1 MKKIIYLFILTF
13 LFACNQT
20 SKKIDSFQVEVKS
33 ADQGVPASI
42 VELYEI
48 TSNKVEKLLDS
59 KMTDKSGLVKFNVS
73 INDDGFYYVKAI
85 IQENKKLQYISV
97 VDNSEKIVLNEL
109 STIANIAVYSNFIE
123 NGMLVGELDRLIL
136 GKYSVNNLVDLKSG
150 NYGKVLLSG
159 DNLTE
164 STTMAK
170 FNTLASIF
178 NKALKDVDTYESW
191 KKAALSNTE
200 IIKVE
205 NTIDLLSHMFQHSW
219 YQSNEQ
225 FSLFEKLYPRGD
237 ELRETPFMPYLEMAP
252 NEFALAVRFSGGGI
266 FSPGKLE
273 KDEHGNIWTGN
284 NWMPGSQSNTLRGI
298 GGGMSKL
305 SPSGKAIS
313 PDVTGFVGIGVNG
326 CGWGTAVADGQV
338 WMSSFNGKACV
349 YDYQG
354 NVMEAK
360 VKGKVGNLM
369 GVGIS
374 PVNND
379 VWICDG
385 TANQMI
391 YFKGGD
397 PDEGVT
403 IKVPNLA
410 SPFSVVIDN
419 NNDVW
424 VGNSAGY
431 WVTKFSTENPMVSE
445 KYIVQGISIR
455 GLSKDLN
462 DDIWVSCNS
471 NIGTKMPP
479 IDPSLTIMQQ
489 FTLLGTYAYETWP
502 PLTEKRVGAL
512 VLLDKMN
519 LTKPKMIIDG
529 ERAKLC
535 GPWGNV
541 VDGANNL
548 WAGNFLATGVV
559 NYATNDIPDLDLKK
573 GDLIHRYQMGLF
585 QEVTDVLVDKM
596 GHVWVANNWN
606 DEAAVLGVDNHQ
618 VTSTKGGGAGVS
630 VIYGVASPSFN

>member
-1 MKKIIYLFILTF
+1 MKNIIYLFILTF

-20 SKKIDSFQVEVKS
+20 NNKIDSFSVEVKS
-33 ADQGVPASI
+33 ANQGFSAST
-42 VELYEI
+42 VEIYQI
-48 TSNKVEKLLDS
+48 TSNNVEKLLGS
-59 KMTDKSGLVKFNVS
+59 KMTDKMGVAKFNIS
-73 INDDGFYYVKAI
+73 IKEDQFYYVKAI
-85 IQENKKLQYISV
+85 VQENKKLQYISV

-109 STIANIAVYSNFIE
+109 STIANAAVFSNFIQ
-123 NGMLVGELDRLIL
+123 NGMISGELERLKL
-136 GKYSVNNLVDLKSG
+136 GKHAVNNLVDLQSG
-150 NYGKVLLSG
+150 NYGETLLSG

-164 STTMAK
+164 STTIGK

-178 NKALKDVDTYESW
+178 NKALKDSATYENW
-191 KKAALSNTE
+191 KKAALLESE
-200 IIKVE
+200 IKNVE

-219 YQSNEQ
+219 FQSAEQ
-225 FSLFEKLYPRGD
+225 FNLFTKLYPRGD
-237 ELRETPFMPYLEMAP
+237 ELRAAPFLPYLEMAP

-305 SPSGKAIS
+305 SPSGKALS
-313 PDVTGFVGIGVNG
+313 PDITGFVGIGVNG
-326 CGWGTAVADGQV
+326 CGWGTAVAKGQV
-338 WMSSFNGKACV
+338 WMSSFNGQACV

-354 NVMEAK
+354 NVRETK
-360 VKGKVGNLM
+360 VEGKVGNLM

-374 PVNND
+374 PVNDD

-397 PDEGVT
+397 PLKGIT

-431 WVTKFSTENPMVSE
+431 WVTKFSTDNPTVSE
-445 KYIVQGISIR
+445 KYTVPGVSIR

-471 NIGTKMPP
+471 DMGNAMPT
-479 IDPSLTIMQQ
+479 IDPSLTIMEQ
-489 FTLLGTYAYETWP
+489 FTLLGRYAYETWP
-502 PLTEKRVGAL
+502 PFTEKRVGAL
-512 VLLDKMN
+512 VLLDKS
-519 LTKPKMIIDG
+519 TSTEPKMIING
-529 ERAKLC
+529 EEAKLC
-535 GPWGNV
+535 GPWGNI
-541 VDGANNL
+541 VDGENNL

-559 NYATNDIPDLDLKK
+559 HYATHDMPTLGLKK

-606 DEAAVLGVDNHQ
+606 DEAAVLGVNNHQ
-618 VTSTKGGGAGVS
+618 ATSTKGGGAGVS

>member
-1 MKKIIYLFILTF
+1 MKKIFYLFILTF

-20 SKKIDSFQVEVKS
+20 NKKIESFKVEVKS
-33 ADQGVPASI
+33 ANQGMAACV
-42 VELYEI
+42 VELYQI
-48 TSNKVEKLLDS
+48 SSNNIVELLDS
-59 KMTDKSGLVKFNVS
+59 KMSNKKGIVKFNIS
-73 INDDGFYYVKAI
+73 LSEDEFYFVKAI
-85 IQENKKLQYISV
+85 IQENSKLQYISV

-109 STIANIAVYSNFIE
+109 STIANTAVYSNFIE
-123 NGMLVGELDRLIL
+123 NGMLKGDLDRLKL
-136 GKYSVNNLVDLKSG
+136 GKYAVNNLVDLKSG
-150 NYGKVLLSG
+150 HYGKTLLSG

-164 STTMAK
+164 SATIGK
-170 FNTLASIF
+170 LNTLASIF
-178 NKALKDVDTYESW
+178 NKALENIDTYESW
-191 KKAALSNTE
+191 KIATLTASETKD
-200 IIKVE
+200 VG
-205 NTIDLLSHMFQHSW
+205 NTIDLLSHIFQHSW
-219 YQSNEQ
+219 YQASEQ
-225 FSLFEKLYPRGD
+225 FNLFTKLYPRGD
-237 ELRETPFMPYLEMAP
+237 ELRITPFIPYLEMAP

-266 FSPGKLE
+266 YSPGKLE

-305 SPSGKAIS
+305 SPSGKTLS
-313 PDVTGFVGIGVNG
+313 PDITGFVGVGVNG

-354 NVMEAK
+354 NVRGAK
-360 VKGKVGNLM
+360 IEGKVGNLM

-374 PVNND
+374 PVNDD

-397 PDEGVT
+397 PDKGV
-403 IKVPNLA
+403 IVKVPNLA

-431 WVTKFSTENPMVSE
+431 WVTKFSTDNPMFSE

-471 NIGTKMPP
+471 NIGTKMPS

-489 FTLLGTYAYETWP
+489 FTLLGTFAYETWP

-512 VLLDKMN
+512 VLLDKKN

-529 ERAKLC
+529 EKAKLC

-559 NYATNDIPDLDLKK
+559 NYATNDMPELDLKK

-606 DEAAVLGVDNHQ
+606 DEAAVLGVNNHQ

-630 VIYGVASPSFN
+630 VIYGVAKPSVN